1 MNEKNYEYLR
11 DQLKFTGF
19 GEGHGAELREK
30 MQQQQPTFDIH
41 HRASFGKDDTV
52 AVLQFRRSEQTGMY
66 FFNRYLLAVKPED
79 PNNITEQTFYIN
91 QSNNITLKEAYNLL
105 SGRAVQKE
113 LTNKEGQ
120 VYRAWLQLDFKETD
134 GQNYKIKQYHQ
145 NYGFDLGQALA
156 KHPIKE
162 LSVPQDKDRLLESL
176 QRGNRQA
183 VTFLQ
188 ADGLEARRFV
198 EASPRYKSINVYD
211 GHMQRIRADL
221 KQQEKPAQS
230 LQVEAKKARQQQ
242 TASEGESTPA
252 KRRST
257 RKGKSIGS

>member
-41 HRASFGKDDTV
+41 HRASFGKDDTI

-79 PNNITEQTFYIN
+79 PSKIAEQTFYIN
-91 QSNNITLKEAYNLL
+91 QGNNITLKEAYNLL

-113 LTNKEGQ
+113 LTGKDGQ

-134 GQNYKIKQYHQ
+134 GQNYKVRQYHQ
-145 NYGFDLGQALA
+145 NYGFDLEQALA
-156 KHPIKE
+156 KYPIKE
-162 LSVPQDKDRLLESL
+162 LGTAQEKERLLESL

-188 ADGLEARRFV
+188 ADGPEARRFV

-221 KQQEKPAQS
+221 TQKDTQQ
-230 LQVEAKKARQQQ
+230 EAKKAQQKQ
-242 TASEGESTPA
+242 TPSEGESAPA
-252 KRRST
+252 KRRAA